1 MLGIMQVWV
10 WNTNHTVGDINNII
24 RQFSL
29 ITNEKNILWN
39 NLLKNMA
46 DTNSYWARL
55 YKLT

>member
-10 WNTNHTVGDINNII
+10 RNTNHIVGDTNNII

>member
-10 WNTNHTVGDINNII
+10 WNPNHTVGDINDII

>member
-1 MLGIMQVWV
+1 MLGIMKVWV
-10 WNTNHTVGDINNII
+10 WNPKHTVGDIKNII

-29 ITNEKNILWN
+29 ITNEKNIKWN